1 MNKPELQVL
10 ILEQHEFS
18 GKTVD
23 FGALWPLMD
32 INYMVLH
39 KYCVMVENVTA
50 DSFLFSAILGFE
62 LRVSCILRQGL
73 CHLGQPLALFA

>member
-1 MNKPELQVL
+1 
-10 ILEQHEFS
+10 
-18 GKTVD
+18 
-23 FGALWPLMD
+23 MD